1 MQKFS
6 IVSILSGLL
15 FLSCHSAYR
24 MTNQAQSIKDQ
35 LPAYYTDNTRMLMQG
50 TEYETPAFFFESG
63 YARPAILILGGT
75 HGDEPAGYETAL
87 RLVRRFHETPPETG
101 KIIIVPLANIRA
113 VENFNRRIP
122 VTENIDREKG
132 NLNRCYPGNPEGFP
146 MEQLAYQIQQIAI
159 ENGVEVFIDLHEAR
173 RAHLETDPE
182 GESRGL
188 GQTIIYYPNEPSTWL
203 VIQMLDNINEMIT
216 DPDKRFSSLERPI
229 KNSGSWWA
237 GTYLD
242 IAAFTFETP
251 RDLPIEDRINYHL
264 ALVQV
269 VLDDRNIR

>member
-1 MQKFS
+1 
-6 IVSILSGLL
+6 
-15 FLSCHSAYR
+15 
-24 MTNQAQSIKDQ
+24 MTDQAQSIKDQ
-35 LPAYYTDNTRMLMQG
+35 LPTYYTENTRMLLQG
-50 TEYETPAFFFESG
+50 TEYETPAFFFGSG
-63 YARPAILILGGT
+63 DAQPAILILGGT

-87 RLVRRFHETPPETG
+87 RLVKRFHENPLQAG
-101 KIIIVPLANIRA
+101 KIIIIPLANIRA

-159 ENGVEVFIDLHEAR
+159 ENMIEVFIDLHEAR

-203 VIQMLDNINEMIT
+203 VMQMLDNINEMIS